1 MAKIKNF
8 ILLLHKYTHV
18 FFTVFGL
25 AFIIFNDFIT
35 INIAYFFGALTFL
48 LGFTY
53 FAIYLLKMIKQKY
66 ALITLICSLLLII
79 VGIVNVIFAKS
90 SFSLTL
96 TVIFWI
102 INGVIKVWIHL
113 LFGIKQLKIGQ
124 KSGVYTLLMFV
135 AILVMTI
142 LLIIHGAS
150 AIKSH
155 VIFYGIETCLSSVV
169 FLFGVQDGFTLWQL
183 VDFEKMKTES
193 N

>member
-25 AFIIFNDFIT
+25 LFIIFNKFIT
-35 INIAYFFGALTFL
+35 ENIAYFFGALTFS
-48 LGFTY
+48 LGFMY
-53 FAIYLLKMIKQKY
+53 FVIYFLKMIKRKY
-66 ALITLICSLLLII
+66 ALVTLLCSTLLII
-79 VGIVNVIFAKS
+79 VGIVNIVFAKS

-102 INGVIKVWIHL
+102 INGVVKVVIHL

-124 KSGVYTLLMFV
+124 KSGWYTLLMFV
-135 AILVMTI
+135 AILIMTV

-150 AIKSH
+150 AIQSH
-155 VIFYGIETCLSSVV
+155 VIFYGVETFLSSVV
-169 FLFGVQDGFTLWQL
+169 FLFGVQDGFSLWQL
-183 VDFEKMKTES
+183 VDFDKMKIES

>member
-66 ALITLICSLLLII
+66 ALVTLICSLLLII

-113 LFGIKQLKIGQ
+113 LFGIKQLKIGP